1 MAESNALR
9 IADHSAPIYYG
20 WWVLCAT
27 ALTEML
33 AIGSTSYAA
42 GLFVLP
48 LEHDLGLS
56 RADASSSIPIL
67 FTGGA
72 LMSLLVGYLLDRF
85 AVQRIISVG
94 AIAFGGGLVLI
105 AATSS
110 VWVMALALFIPVAFG
125 FMAIGPLTTTT
136 LVSRWFYRRRG
147 RALGLATVATSG
159 GGIVVVPLLSWAIQ
173 AYGWRSALFAEALL
187 ISSVVIVLST
197 FLIRSGPADLSLVD
211 HPENKGRSAT
221 DMPQPVGA
229 AGATSQQPRWRLY
242 QILTTWNFWAVAV
255 AIAAI
260 TAVSQAIV
268 VTIVPYATELGFL
281 PGSVAFLITAF
292 SISAAIVK
300 VGSGILAEYIDQR
313 IIMLASALAMIA
325 SLLLLLNFSDYSML
339 IIACCLAGTSL
350 GCILP
355 SSAVL
360 VASCFG
366 SPSFGTVMGAVYV
379 AIGISSIASVRFVGA
394 VFDRTGNYR
403 EAFITFMVLSGI
415 AALGSLMV
423 RPPRS
428 VAFSPEITPRAS

>member
-1 MAESNALR
+1 
-9 IADHSAPIYYG
+9 
-20 WWVLCAT
+20 
-27 ALTEML
+27 ML

-48 LEHDLGLS
+48 LQHDLGLS
-56 RADASSSIPIL
+56 RADANSSIPIL

-85 AVQRIISVG
+85 AVQRIITVG
-94 AIAFGGGLVLI
+94 AIAFGVGLAVI
-105 AATSS
+105 SATSS
-110 VWVMALALFIPVAFG
+110 VWVMVLALFIPVAFG

-173 AYGWRSALFAEALL
+173 TYGWRSALFTEALL
-187 ISSVVIVLST
+187 IASVVIVLST

-221 DMPQPVGA
+221 DMPARVGA
-229 AGATSQQPRWRLY
+229 AKETSQQPRWRLH

-260 TAVSQAIV
+260 TGVNQAIV

-281 PGSVAFLITAF
+281 PASVALLITAF

-325 SLLLLLNFSDYSML
+325 SLALLLTFSNYSML
-339 IIACCLAGTSL
+339 IIASCLAGTAL

-360 VASCFG
+360 VAACFG

-403 EAFITFMVLSGI
+403 EAFITFMVLSVF
-415 AALGSLMV
+415 AAMGSLIV
-423 RPPRS
+423 RPSRG
-428 VAFSPEITPRAS
+428 VDFSPEITSRAS